1 VGKGYTVV
9 RIDQEFVWNQ
19 ICRKKNNN
27 DWFDRLTNSLNKLKN
42 GQVLEM
48 HEQFITNDI
57 KKYVHLMDETLTK

>member
-1 VGKGYTVV
+1 MGKGYTVV
-9 RIDQEFVWNQ
+9 RIDQEFVWSQ

-27 DWFDRLTNSLNKLKN
+27 DWFDRLTNSLNKLKK

-57 KKYVHLMDETLTK
+57 KKYVHLIDETFTK